1 MAFQDISSPA
11 RVLNRELTLTRLWL
25 SKIGSFFSGIGNSLL
40 RAMIAR
46 RRIELVAALQAK
58 SDEELARLNIKREE
72 IVRHVF
78 MDVYY
83 T

>member
-11 RVLNRELTLTRLWL
+11 RVLNRELTLTRQSLG
-25 SKIGSFFSGIGNSLL
+25 KIGSFFSGIGQSLL
-40 RAMIAR
+40 RAMVAR

-72 IVRHVF
+72 IVKHVF